1 MSLFVFRILSLF
13 LSCILQ
19 RVGNRPR
26 VTFNDLS
33 CNEVCREIQ
42 ERREDKRFIS
52 LRRIFLLAFVPSGIS
67 KKKKKRE
74 RAYACARN
82 IGYSFYSFNETW
94 KLNKLKGEA
103 KSRGEKW
110 PCVCVCARA
119 IFYLFVFNYLPW
131 NCNWYLSYYCLNNI
145 KKRKGK
151 KIEQHGTNESKN
163 IFIFSMLQHGCIC
176 LFNPALKR
184 KRFLSIV

>member
-13 LSCILQ
+13 LSCILE

-67 KKKKKRE
+67 KKRKKENVRMH
-74 RAYACARN
+74 
-82 IGYSFYSFNETW
+82 
-94 KLNKLKGEA
+94 
-103 KSRGEKW
+103 
-110 PCVCVCARA
+110 VRA
-119 IFYLFVFNYLPW
+119 ILD
-131 NCNWYLSYYCLNNI
+131 I
-145 KKRKGK
+145 R
-151 KIEQHGTNESKN
+151 
-163 IFIFSMLQHGCIC
+163 
-176 LFNPALKR
+176 
-184 KRFLSIV
+184 SIRSTRREN